1 MGKLISLQNVTI
13 PEPPWEPLLTALDRS
28 GSHGGSTCRLYPY
41 AVGYHRISQHYC
53 IPNEQD
59 RGRLSHESEVYVHPT
74 VDTAKVRPPRY
85 TPLCA
90 KPVVLIGRGRTSH
103 SSSKG

>member
-28 GSHGGSTCRLYPY
+28 GSHGGSTCRLDPY

-59 RGRLSHESEVYVHPT
+59 RGRLSQFPIHVCFDPVESRT
-74 VDTAKVRPPRY
+74 VVQKNYLYGA
-85 TPLCA
+85 
-90 KPVVLIGRGRTSH
+90 
-103 SSSKG
+103 